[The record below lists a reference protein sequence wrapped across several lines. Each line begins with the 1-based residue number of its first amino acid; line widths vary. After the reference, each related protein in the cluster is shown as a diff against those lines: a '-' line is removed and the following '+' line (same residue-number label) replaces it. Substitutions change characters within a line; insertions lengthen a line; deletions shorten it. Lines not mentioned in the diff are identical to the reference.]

1 LKWIF
6 VIVIFKIMYFFI
18 WDNYFYKI
26 LMFLFIWHG
35 SILFNEQVMMAIAHE
50 DDFVSGAKGA

>member
-1 LKWIF
+1 
-6 VIVIFKIMYFFI
+6 MYFFI

>member
-1 LKWIF
+1 
-6 VIVIFKIMYFFI
+6 MYFFM

-35 SILFNEQVMMAIAHE
+35 VIICSILFNERVMMAIAHE
-50 DDFVSGAKGA
+50 DDFDSSE